1 MAFSAKDG
9 KNYTNA
15 DTARSHGGI
24 MQAQAPPAA
33 EPDVNE
39 AQQGPPPIESDP
51 EAMQCVQIL
60 QQKGYTADD
69 VEQAMGQSEGQ
80 EHGGGA
86 PPEMGAM

>member
-1 MAFSAKDG
+1 MAFAAKDG
-9 KNYTNA
+9 KKFSNK
-15 DTARSHGGI
+15 DTQRTHDAMTS
-24 MQAQAPPAA
+24 APPAA
-33 EPDVNE
+33 DPG

-80 EHGGGA
+80 EAGGA
-86 PPEMGAM
+86 PPPQMGAM